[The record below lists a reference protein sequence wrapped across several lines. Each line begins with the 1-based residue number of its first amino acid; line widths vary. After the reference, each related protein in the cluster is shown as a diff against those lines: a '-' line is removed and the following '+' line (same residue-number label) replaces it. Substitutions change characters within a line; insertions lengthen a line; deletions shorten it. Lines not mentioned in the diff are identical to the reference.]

1 MAVVRW
7 NDVELVTHTAT
18 GDVAAFEA
26 LYARFGRL
34 VFSLCI
40 RVLGDWMAAEEV
52 AQDAFLRVWHQAVR
66 YDPARGTP
74 VTWLL
79 TIANRLAIDRI
90 RRRSEPIPHSPAV
103 ETAVAAS
110 LGDPEEQAVI
120 SVVGVQVRS
129 AIRDLAPEQ
138 RQMLWLTYFC
148 GYTHRE
154 AAAAVAVPLG
164 TVKSRVRLGLQNLR
178 RLIGEEAH
186 PQPERVGSH
195 RGITPRLGYP
205 TSKGHMTRAA
215 SRGVAST
222 SRTQEGGDPEPP
234 GLRILCD
241 AGWRETDGGEGTG
254 SSSGGRVSH

>member
-7 NDVELVTHTAT
+7 SDVELLTHTAT

-26 LYARFGRL
+26 LYVRFGRL

-52 AQDAFLRVWHQAVR
+52 AQDAFLRVWHRAVR

-90 RRRSEPIPHSPAV
+90 RRRGEPIPNTPEV
-103 ETAVAAS
+103 ETAVAAA

-120 SVVGVQVRS
+120 SVVGAQVRS
-129 AIRDLAPEQ
+129 AIRGLAPEQ

-154 AAAAVAVPLG
+154 VAAAMAVPLG

-178 RLIGEEAH
+178 RLIREEAH
-186 PQPERVGSH
+186 PQPERGGT
-195 RGITPRLGYP
+195 REP
-205 TSKGHMTRAA
+205 TEA
-215 SRGVAST
+215 SLLAH
-222 SRTQEGGDPEPP
+222 D
-234 GLRILCD
+234 ILPVKV
-241 AGWRETDGGEGTG
+241 T
-254 SSSGGRVSH
+254 